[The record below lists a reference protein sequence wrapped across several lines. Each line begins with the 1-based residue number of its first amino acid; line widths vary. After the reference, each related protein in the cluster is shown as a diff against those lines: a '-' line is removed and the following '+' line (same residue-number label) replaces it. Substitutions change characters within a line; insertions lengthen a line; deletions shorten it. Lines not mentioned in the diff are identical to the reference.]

1 VSKKKPAQGAP
12 KSKASKPQKAAP
24 ALKPAAGSK
33 SVAAKP
39 GKGKKGKKGKRP
51 IPPPP
56 KGVKEALVPVLPP
69 EKAAPEKPK
78 PTSDKPAKRNIRGSE
93 IEEIRQMLLERR
105 EEIMSELRADLHPP
119 GGGERTRNADPTD
132 QASDAAEGAL
142 SLALAQSESGELNQI
157 EAALSRIDS
166 NEFGIC
172 DECGQAIPTD
182 RLKALPY
189 ATSCIDCKRKLENA
203 AREEG
208 LEEAWEALDE
218 SEEEAGGEEG

>member
-1 VSKKKPAQGAP
+1 MPRKKPV
-12 KSKASKPQKAAP
+12 KNASKHNDPKPKAP
-24 ALKPAAGSK
+24 PRGKG
-33 SVAAKP
+33 AAKD
-39 GKGKKGKKGKRP
+39 KKGKKVRRP

-69 EKAAPEKPK
+69 EVAKPEKVK
-78 PTSDKPAKRNIRGSE
+78 PSPEKPAKRNIRDSE

-119 GGGERTRNADPTD
+119 GGSERTRNADPTD

-166 NEFGIC
+166 GEFGLC
-172 DECGQAIPTD
+172 DECAQAIPTE

-189 ATSCIDCKRKLENA
+189 ATTCIDCKRKLENSS
-203 AREEG
+203 REEG
-208 LEEAWEALDE
+208 LEEAWETLDE
-218 SEEEAGGEEG
+218 SEEEAGEEEG